1 MNVYLDPSL
10 TIQKAASRI
19 RGDRLAKLVTI
30 CEQQKSISTRRLAK
44 LVDELRDSDRMDGL
58 HFKAL
63 ADLLRKTQ

>member
-19 RGDRLAKLVTI
+19 RGDRLIKLMRI
-30 CEQQKSISTRRLAK
+30 CEQQKSISTRRLAE

-63 ADLLRKTQ
+63 ADWLRKTQ